1 MASRFAIAC
10 IALLALVPAATQ
22 APDDPALPAILRHWF
37 NPKPAEIRTLS
48 QGGVIARDLPA
59 SGSHI
64 SVLAACAVTISP
76 DSFAA
81 RIASLGG
88 ASNAPSVSG
97 RFSDTPVLKDL
108 EDLTLDQGDIDRLR
122 MCRVGDC
129 RLNLGEAEIA
139 AIRRSLEGTPSG
151 PSPETQQT
159 FRRILLERA
168 QRYRAAGLAG
178 LADYRDRDRP
188 VSPAAVFE
196 RIVSQSPLLTSR
208 LQDVATD
215 LMKHPPGPTAAAESF
230 LGWSRVIMNGKAVIM
245 ITDYRV
251 MRPAPAADLPQVLI
265 AAKQVY
271 ASRYMNGSLGL
282 TMLFA
287 GSGWRQYLVHVD
299 RSDLDVLGG
308 AFTGLKRSLMEGRIK
323 DEAMT
328 ALTRLRNR
336 LAAQSPTSR
345 AAVRDDRHPSQD

>member
-1 MASRFAIAC
+1 MASRIAIAC
-10 IALLALVPAATQ
+10 LPLLALAPAPAQ
-22 APDDPALPAILRHWF
+22 PPDDPALPAILRHWF
-37 NPKPAEIRTLS
+37 SPKPAEIRTLS

-76 DSFAA
+76 DTFAA

-97 RFSDTPVLKDL
+97 RFSAPPSLTDL
-108 EDLTLDQGDIDRLR
+108 EQVTLDQGDIDRLR
-122 MCRVGDC
+122 ICRVGDC
-129 RLNLGEAEIA
+129 RLNLGEEEIA
-139 AIRRSLEGTPSG
+139 SVRRSLAVTASG
-151 PSPETQQT
+151 PSPETQQI

-168 QRYRAAGLAG
+168 QGYLAAGLAG
-178 LADYRDRDRP
+178 LADYSDRENP
-188 VSPAAVFE
+188 VAPAAVFE

-208 LQDVATD
+208 LREVASD
-215 LMKHPPGPTAAAESF
+215 LTKHPPGPTAAAESF
-230 LGWSRVIMNGKAVIM
+230 LGWSRVIINGKTVIM

-251 MRPAPAADLPQVLI
+251 IRPAPAADIPQVVV

-287 GSGWRQYLVHVD
+287 GSGGRQYLVHVD
-299 RSDLDVLGG
+299 RSDLDELGG

-336 LAAQSPTSR
+336 LAAQSPPSR
-345 AAVRDDRHPSQD
+345 AAVRDDRRPWQG